1 MNSYYVYIPGK
12 FTSPAAA
19 FAHAGLSSIL
29 PNASSFDSHRT
40 PEGEGK
46 FYVWTDPTNPAKNVP
61 FHYEAETQTWEKSA
75 DGKFWLGWCH
85 DRVPDPESL
94 QKADTIGGYYVPLG
108 DGNRWLLPCISSL
121 PVSFRLGVD
130 GKEGAHVKPSWKGI
144 ENRMLWAWKC
154 LYENWKNN
162 APFDEPECRKY
173 VAEMLCVNHRMVPE
187 IAYMLGLIDS
197 QTWMA
202 AFGATLDRERLK
214 QLHKEIVSRGE
225 SLTPAP

>member
-1 MNSYYVYIPGK
+1 MNSFYVYIPGK

-94 QKADTIGGYYVPLG
+94 ERTEGVGGVMVKLG
-108 DGNRWLLPCISSL
+108 DGNLWRMPSINAL

-130 GKEGAHVKPSWKGI
+130 GKEGAHVKPGWKGI
-144 ENRMLWAWKC
+144 ENRMLWAWRTLEKQVNGE
-154 LYENWKNN
+154 LPNE
-162 APFDEPECRKY
+162 AECRRY
-173 VAEMLCVNHRMVPE
+173 VAEMLCVNYRMVHE

-197 QTWMA
+197 ETWVQ
-202 AFGATLDRERLK
+202 AFAMTLDWQRLRSLK
-214 QLHKEIVSRGE
+214 REIVNTGE
-225 SLTPAP
+225 FVTPAP